1 MINIVVAKASNN
13 VIGAKNDLIWHL
25 PNDLKHFKNLTSG
38 HPIIMGRKTYE
49 SLGRPLPNRTNIV
62 ITRDSNWTADGIVK
76 ENSLEKAIDTALKID
91 EDIYIIGGGNIYKQA
106 MEFTDILFITEVH
119 HEFDGDTY
127 FPEIDTDDWE
137 EIKRENFKKDEKH
150 PFAYSFVTYQKV
162 KENNRI

>member
-25 PNDLKHFKNLTSG
+25 PNDLKHFKSLTSG

-62 ITRDSNWTADGIVK
+62 VTRDQNWNAEGIEIVS
-76 ENSLEKAIDTALKID
+76 SLSKAIEVAKTIAD
-91 EDIYIIGGGNIYKQA
+91 DIYVIGGGNIYKQA
-106 MEFTDILFITEVH
+106 MEFTDILYITEVH

-127 FPEIDTDDWE
+127 FPEIDNDEWE
-137 EIKRENFKKDEKH
+137 EVEREDFKKDEEH
-150 PFAYSFVTYQKV
+150 PYAYSFVTYK
-162 KENNRI
+162 KAEK

>member
-13 VIGAKNDLIWHL
+13 VIGAKNNLIWHL

-49 SLGRPLPNRTNIV
+49 SLGKPLPNRTNIV
-62 ITRDSNWTADGIVK
+62 ITRDSNWTTDGIVK
-76 ENSLEKAIDTALKID
+76 ENSLEKAIDSALKID

-106 MEFTDILFITEVH
+106 MEFTDILYITEVH

-137 EIKRENFKKDEKH
+137 EIERENFKKDEKH
-150 PFAYSFVTYQKV
+150 PFAYSFVTYKKV
-162 KENNRI
+162 KETK